1 MFSPSEGLHFPQFQ
15 VTWTSLLVACAVAK
29 PKRKD
34 ELLGQSV
41 DLGGLGTKKGE
52 GIYEDTTGYL
62 RKPFKQNH
70 PKFLGSFL
78 SFF

>member
-1 MFSPSEGLHFPQFQ
+1 
-15 VTWTSLLVACAVAK
+15 LVACAVAK

-52 GIYEDTTGYL
+52 GIYEDTTGYVML
-62 RKPFKQNH
+62 ENLLNTIIQNS
-70 PKFLGSFL
+70 LD
-78 SFF
+78 FF